1 MNITL
6 NPDGPL
12 DVRATLARYRIW
24 GEDPANR
31 VAGDVFRR
39 VLRRD
44 GQLVPYAVRSRGTV
58 DQPRLEIEAPEPD
71 LDDVAAAIVREVRT
85 VFGLD
90 FDLPGFYRMAK
101 ADPVLSGLIE
111 PLYGLRPTLAPSGLE
126 MLVGSI
132 CAQQV
137 NLTFAFTLR
146 ARLVRRYGE
155 RVTIGDDAVWAFPE
169 PRVLAGARVS
179 ALRTMQF
186 SQTKALAIRGV
197 ADAIASGALDLE
209 ALGRAAD
216 GEIIARL
223 TALHGVGRWTV
234 DWYLAR
240 CLGRGSACAAGDL
253 GVRKA
258 VARYYGRGRMASE
271 SAIRRRVRAWG
282 AYQNLAIHYLLA
294 GLRMERASTG
304 GGS

>member
-1 MNITL
+1 MNIIL
-6 NPDGPL
+6 SPDGPL

-31 VAGDVFRR
+31 VVGDVFHR

-44 GQLVPYAVRSRGTV
+44 GELVPYAVRSRGTV
-58 DQPRLEIEAPEPD
+58 DQPRLEIQAPGPHRD
-71 LDDVAAAIVREVRT
+71 GVALAIAREVRT
-85 VFGLD
+85 IFGLD
-90 FDLPGFYRMAK
+90 FDLPGFYRLAK
-101 ADPVLSGLIE
+101 ADPVLAGLIE
-111 PLYGLRPTLAPSGLE
+111 PLYGLRPTLAPTGLE

-137 NLTFAFTLR
+137 NLTFAFALR

-155 RVTIGDDAVWAFPE
+155 RVTIDDEAVWAFPE
-169 PRVLAGARVS
+169 PGVLARARVA

-197 ADAIASGALDLE
+197 ADAIASGALDLD
-209 ALGRAAD
+209 ALNQASDA
-216 GEIIARL
+216 EIIGRL
-223 TALHGVGRWTV
+223 TALHGVGRWTA

-258 VARYYGRGRMASE
+258 IARYYGRGHLASE
-271 SAIRRRVRAWG
+271 QTIRRRVRTWG
-282 AYQNLAIHYLLA
+282 TFQNLAIHYLLA

-304 GGS
+304 SGS